1 MLPIIELQKMTNSDW
16 KARCQ
21 LSKQYRSKQPSCFI
35 MKHKDVGTHWNRI
48 QKPYEEH
55 SIKKENLSRIFADR
69 IFSMSMSKKRL
80 LSIVV
85 SAVILLSFACTAMA
99 AEKSERYVGDST
111 VNGSI
116 YQTYYQVD
124 AQTRT
129 GVKKI
134 SVSGVLYE
142 KGTIGT
148 WQKVSSC
155 SNSSTT
161 STCMVSSSFNTK
173 PGKSYRLE
181 YSATFSYSDG
191 RSETITGSTS
201 R

>member
-1 MLPIIELQKMTNSDW
+1 MATEEVKFQPKDYKSD
-16 KARCQ
+16 
-21 LSKQYRSKQPSCFI
+21 QYVRWCPGCGDHAVLNCL
-35 MKHKDVGTHWNRI
+35 HK
-48 QKPYEEH
+48 
-55 SIKKENLSRIFADR
+55 
-69 IFSMSMSKKRL
+69 
-80 LSIVV
+80 
-85 SAVILLSFACTAMA
+85 AMA
-99 AEKSERYVGDST
+99 EV
-111 VNGSI
+111 
-116 YQTYYQVD
+116 
-124 AQTRT
+124 

-161 STCMVSSSFNTK
+161 STCMVSSNFNTK

-181 YSATFSYSDG
+181 YSATFNYSDG
-191 RSETITGSTS
+191 RSETITGSAS

>member
-1 MLPIIELQKMTNSDW
+1 
-16 KARCQ
+16 
-21 LSKQYRSKQPSCFI
+21 
-35 MKHKDVGTHWNRI
+35 MKHKDGGTHWNRI